1 MLGVIFSFLLIS
13 ASDGLQLKVPDSPV
27 TCSNEG
33 VECEYDENNLI
44 DAVMNVPTLE
54 ECRQICLD
62 RDYCSYTTYFYD
74 SASPVPSFCL
84 LFKTCETT
92 NTCSDCMSENMGCFK
107 MCGSNVVGDLRENVQ
122 DIIPN
127 IESEMDCKQ
136 LCLNNTSC
144 SYYTFFFNNN
154 TQFHKFCFLQTELL
168 PPIESCEACIT
179 GPVNCQNAC
188 YLKMNG
194 EFYQS
199 LMLTSSTNEI
209 KVEGFGKCG
218 LKFLVVGGGGDEN
231 EANGGAGSGYLH
243 YGSVEVVS
251 GTSIDAKVGQSKQ
264 SSVLTFST
272 GETITAEAGESG
284 AGSRG
289 GNGYCGGG
297 SEGGNKGGNGG
308 TDGGDGDGG
317 SYGGSGTGEDIS
329 AYTFSAWTLSPGAG
343 GRDNEHS
350 GGGGGGGGVVISGA
364 GPDGSDHQGEG
375 YGGGASGY
383 SDPDGLQGVILVEI
397 DGVN

>member
-13 ASDGLQLKVPDSPV
+13 ASDGLQLKVPESPV

-92 NTCSDCMSENMGCFK
+92 NNCSDCMSENMDCFK
-107 MCGSNVVGDLRENVQ
+107 MCGRNVVGDLRENVQ

-144 SYYTFFFNNN
+144 SYYTYFFNNN
-154 TQFHKFCFLQTELL
+154 TQFHKFCFLQTEFL
-168 PPIESCEACIT
+168 PPVESCEACIT
-179 GPVNCQNAC
+179 GPVSCQNAC
-188 YLKMNG
+188 SLKMNG
-194 EFYQS
+194 ELYQS

-209 KVEGFGKCG
+209 IVDGFGCG

-231 EANGGAGSGYLH
+231 RANGGAGSGYLQ
-243 YGSVEVVS
+243 YGSVIVDF
-251 GTSIDAKVGQSKQ
+251 GATIDAKVGQSKQ
-264 SSVLTFST
+264 SSVLIFST
-272 GETITAEAGESG
+272 GEAITAEAGEGVVGNS
-284 AGSRG
+284 G
-289 GNGYCGGG
+289 GNGYSGGG
-297 SEGGNKGGNGG
+297 RYGYSGG
-308 TDGGDGDGG
+308 TDGGDGEG
-317 SYGGSGTGEDIS
+317 SDGGSGTGEDIS
-329 AYTFSAWTLSPGAG
+329 AYTFSAWTLTPGAG
-343 GRDNEHS
+343 GRYYHDS
-350 GGGGGGGGVVISGA
+350 YYDVYYGGGGGGVLISGA
-364 GPDGSDHQGEG
+364 GPDGSIYQGEG

-383 SDPDGLQGVILVEI
+383 RESIIGDGLQGVILMEI
-397 DGVN
+397 M